1 MICNLPIEL
10 YIKIILLIEPNELD
24 NLTDTSEQCVDMFFD
39 FIKFIEDIM
48 KNKPKKFIERLK
60 NFDITQ
66 LKNLKYYI
74 EKYGDV
80 SYNEDVAQPIDIDLF
95 NAQEENLQ
103 NIKKR
108 ERLLKILIK
117 RIERLER

>member
-10 YIKIILLIEPNELD
+10 YIKIILLIEPNELY
-24 NLTDTSEQCVDMFFD
+24 NLTDTSEQCVNMFFD
-39 FIKFIEDIM
+39 FIKFIDDIM
-48 KNKPKKFIERLK
+48 KNKPEEFIEKLK

-74 EKYGDV
+74 ENYGDV

-108 ERLLKILIK
+108 EHLLKILIRK
-117 RIERLER
+117 IN

>member
-60 NFDITQ
+60 IFDITQ

-108 ERLLKILIK
+108 ERLLKILSK

>member
-24 NLTDTSEQCVDMFFD
+24 NLTNTSEQCVDMFFD

-108 ERLLKILIK
+108 ERLLKILIT

>member
-10 YIKIILLIEPNELD
+10 YIKIILLIEPNELY
-24 NLTDTSEQCVDMFFD
+24 NLTDTSEQCVNMFFD
-39 FIKFIEDIM
+39 FIKFIE
-48 KNKPKKFIERLK
+48 KLK

-74 EKYGDV
+74 ENYGDV

-108 ERLLKILIK
+108 EHLLKILIRK
-117 RIERLER
+117 IN

>member
-103 NIKKR
+103 NIKER